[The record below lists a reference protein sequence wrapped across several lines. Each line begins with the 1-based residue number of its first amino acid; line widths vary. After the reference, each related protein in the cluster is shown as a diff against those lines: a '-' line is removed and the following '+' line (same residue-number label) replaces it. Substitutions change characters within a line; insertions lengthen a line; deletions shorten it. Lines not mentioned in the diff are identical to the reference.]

1 MEILPGTV
9 RHDLAE
15 RNGMART
22 FATKFRSAVRKRIC
36 KYRKLRSYN
45 VKPVKEECAFRQVKV
60 VPESIIKGNGSQCS
74 LKRGNGLYD
83 RCPLTVIKMR
93 IVEYGGVI

>member
-60 VPESIIKGNGSQCS
+60 VPEFIIKGNGSQCC

-93 IVEYGGVI
+93 IVEYGV